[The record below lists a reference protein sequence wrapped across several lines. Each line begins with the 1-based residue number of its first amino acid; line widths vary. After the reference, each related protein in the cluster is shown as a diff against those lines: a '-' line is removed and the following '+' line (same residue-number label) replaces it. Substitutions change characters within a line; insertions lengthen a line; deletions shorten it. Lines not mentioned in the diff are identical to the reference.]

1 MADPNTT
8 NRSYVPL
15 AIIAIIALVALIF
28 LTQQPRNDD
37 DSAVGA
43 AVEDVG
49 DSIEDAGRD
58 MDPNRTTGE
67 RIGDAVDDAGDSI
80 DEATDGDGR

>member
-1 MADPNTT
+1 MPTT
-8 NRSYVPL
+8 EANKNYIPI
-15 AIIAIIALVALIF
+15 AIIAIVALVALVF
-28 LTQQPRNDD
+28 LIQQPKEND
-37 DSAVGA
+37 SPVGA
-43 AVEDVG
+43 AMEDIG

-58 MDPNRTTGE
+58 MDPNRSTGE